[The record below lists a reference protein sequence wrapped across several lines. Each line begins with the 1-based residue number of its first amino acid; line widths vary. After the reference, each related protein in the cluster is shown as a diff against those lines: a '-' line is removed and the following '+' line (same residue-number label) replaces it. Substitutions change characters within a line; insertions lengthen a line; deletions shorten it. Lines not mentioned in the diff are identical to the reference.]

1 MPAIHPRKPP
11 TRPCDPASKQRHDIA
26 DAKAP
31 AASDLR
37 NIANDTTHAY
47 AVSGERIWGWRRM
60 GGEKPAGTVMAAR
73 ATGAA
78 TQTYLASILR
88 AE

>member
-1 MPAIHPRKPP
+1 M
-11 TRPCDPASKQRHDIA
+11 RPCDPAHKQRHDKQ

-37 NIANDTTHAY
+37 NIANDTTHAH

-78 TQTYLASILR
+78 TQTYHLGPPAK
-88 AE
+88 